1 MAEIEPVKEQENI
14 QREAEVP
21 IQIEEELKEEHEM
34 PAVRQESDSSS
45 SSDDHPGSEPE

>member
-1 MAEIEPVKEQENI
+1 MAEIEPLKEQENI

-34 PAVRQESDSSS
+34 PVVRQESDSSS
-45 SSDDHPGSEPE
+45 SDGGDAESELD